1 MDRITKAI
9 LLIFLILALVT
20 SVLAFNFVRNFTS
33 SMTIF
38 NLPGAPVIDQSQ
50 TNSLGETAVPQTQL
64 NQPTAQPWN
73 GVSRVTIL
81 ILGLDYRDTQKNDIP
96 RSDTMML
103 LTIDPVTKTAGMLSI
118 PRDLW
123 VNIPNFDYS
132 TINVAYRL
140 GISNNLPG
148 GGPQLATETVEQ
160 LLGVPINFYAVIDF
174 TAFIKF
180 IDTIGGVVIIPKQDV
195 PVQDWGSEFKQTLKA
210 GMAYTLSGG
219 LALSYARERDTLKL
233 GDIDRA
239 ADQQQVIE
247 AIRARILKLDRLPS
261 LIAKA
266 PTIYQELSS
275 GIHTNINNFQ
285 EAIQLGVLAMQ
296 INPANIKKGVIDYN
310 MMIPAISPLDGH
322 QILIPITDKIR
333 ALRDEIFST
342 GGAEAPIASPSANS
356 TLVQDEAARIAI
368 QNGTTNPGL
377 AAMTSKY
384 LHDQGMNIVQEAN
397 ANQNLAKTTIYIYNS
412 KPYTLKFLADLMK
425 VDTGFIWNKFDPSV
439 GADILIMLGN
449 DWASNN
455 PLPQS

>member
-33 SMTIF
+33 SMTMF

-81 ILGLDYRDTQKNDIP
+81 IMGLDYRDTQKNDIP

-140 GISNNLPG
+140 GISYNLPG

-180 IDTIGGVVIIPKQDV
+180 IDTIGGVVIIPNRMYLYKI
-195 PVQDWGSEFKQTLKA
+195 GAASLN
-210 GMAYTLSGG
+210 
-219 LALSYARERDTLKL
+219 KL
-233 GDIDRA
+233 
-239 ADQQQVIE
+239 
-247 AIRARILKLDRLPS
+247 
-261 LIAKA
+261 
-266 PTIYQELSS
+266 
-275 GIHTNINNFQ
+275 
-285 EAIQLGVLAMQ
+285 
-296 INPANIKKGVIDYN
+296 
-310 MMIPAISPLDGH
+310 
-322 QILIPITDKIR
+322 
-333 ALRDEIFST
+333 
-342 GGAEAPIASPSANS
+342 
-356 TLVQDEAARIAI
+356 
-368 QNGTTNPGL
+368 
-377 AAMTSKY
+377 
-384 LHDQGMNIVQEAN
+384 
-397 ANQNLAKTTIYIYNS
+397 
-412 KPYTLKFLADLMK
+412 
-425 VDTGFIWNKFDPSV
+425 
-439 GADILIMLGN
+439 
-449 DWASNN
+449 
-455 PLPQS
+455 